1 LHFPEVLSDPAV
13 VSKMADTK
21 AAGEVKALET
31 FYTLLQTE
39 PARAFYGPG
48 HVEKANAVQAI
59 EMLLISDNLFRC
71 VSFNASLK
79 IYHNVM

>member
-1 LHFPEVLSDPAV
+1 MLSDPAV

-31 FYTLLQTE
+31 FYTLLQNE

-48 HVEKANAVQAI
+48 HVEKANAAQAI
-59 EMLLISDNLFRC
+59 EMLLISDNLFR
-71 VSFNASLK
+71 
-79 IYHNVM
+79 